1 MKFSVHGRTGGRKL
15 LRGGGGG
22 QKFGVYCLTNPKKI
36 VRAC

>member
-1 MKFSVHGRTGGRKL
+1 MKFSVHGRTGWRKL
-15 LRGGGGG
+15 LRGGG